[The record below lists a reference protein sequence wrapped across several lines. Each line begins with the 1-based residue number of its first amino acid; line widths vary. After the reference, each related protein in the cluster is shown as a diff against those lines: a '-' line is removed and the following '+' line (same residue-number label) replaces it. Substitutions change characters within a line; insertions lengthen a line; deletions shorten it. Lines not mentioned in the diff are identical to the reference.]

1 MDPKVTDSERIA
13 ELEREVAY
21 WREGDGLT
29 KTLNEAH
36 ARLREVL
43 GPPQLKSG
51 PFPES
56 AMAYESTVQMAERA
70 VARIAELEAAVLES
84 ARHLL
89 GKCDCE
95 EIGACEYLAEQAL
108 TSFIEVGPP
117 PWYEFRLRK
126 P

>member
-21 WREGDGLT
+21 WRDGDGLT

-56 AMAYESTVQMAERA
+56 AMAYESTAQMAERA

-84 ARHLL
+84 ARHLA
-89 GKCDCE
+89 GKCDCSKTVSCA
-95 EIGACEYLAEQAL
+95 GLAFE
-108 TSFIEVGPP
+108 TVRKFIETGPP